1 MTSTCMVLLQLQAGL
16 LVDRIRKPAA
26 NVRYTFQADEDFIS
40 LIRMAA
46 RLAVWSE

>member
-26 NVRYTFQADEDFIS
+26 NVRYTFQASEARRLERIS
-40 LIRMAA
+40 VSKNERI
-46 RLAVWSE
+46 SG